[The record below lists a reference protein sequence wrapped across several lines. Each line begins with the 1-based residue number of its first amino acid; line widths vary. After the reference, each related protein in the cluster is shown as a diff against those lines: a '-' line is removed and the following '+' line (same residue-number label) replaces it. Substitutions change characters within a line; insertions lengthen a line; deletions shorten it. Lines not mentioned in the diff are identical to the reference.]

1 MRLTHAALA
10 LTLALAACDEV
21 QAPPPSTCRVQTGDP
36 TPTAAQVCARFN
48 TLGCLLTD
56 CNAAYESYRVR
67 TSPEEFNRL
76 TACYVRATDCDQV
89 DQCERACGAD
99 GGAVTVG
106 PARDAAADDASAAGD
121 VMDAGPSDDV
131 MDIDPLDAG
140 PRDTGARDTGPKDTG
155 PHDLGGQDSGP
166 DDASAVDVTT
176 TDVVPLDAITDAG
189 TVDAGTADAGTADA
203 GTVDAGTA
211 DAAVTDAAKDATA
224 DAE

>member
-10 LTLALAACDEV
+10 LALALGACEEV
-21 QAPPPSTCRVQTGDP
+21 QAPPPATCRAAQGDP

-56 CNAAYESYRVR
+56 CPAAYESYRVR

-76 TACYVRATDCDQV
+76 TACYVRATNCDEV

-99 GGAVTVG
+99 GGAVTLG
-106 PARDAAADDASAAGD
+106 QPRDGSVDDAGDAGD
-121 VMDAGPSDDV
+121 AIDASSAGDDV

-140 PRDTGARDTGPKDTG
+140 PRDTGVRDTGPKDTG
-155 PHDLGGQDSGP
+155 PRDTGAQDSGP
-166 DDASAVDVTT
+166 DDVTVTDATVTDAAVIDATVTDVT
-176 TDVVPLDAITDAG
+176 AS
-189 TVDAGTADAGTADA
+189 
-203 GTVDAGTA
+203 
-211 DAAVTDAAKDATA
+211 DAAVTDATMSDAAADAGGADVRDAAKDATA